1 MFSLKLAPLKMA
13 EYVNLTEDDRP
24 DVAKLKATHEVL
36 SDSSKSVK
44 EIHDDIQA
52 IYADKNEMIK
62 DINTPFIN
70 GNEYYTLC
78 SDLVYNTDKTK
89 AATERT
95 IELLDMLI
103 SLGADIN
110 TFDTKDGKPIENRYN
125 SSTIAWAVSKGHP
138 LIIIHLLEKG
148 AHMGGNDWV
157 EWFGGHLA
165 ASDYE
170 DVLSAIKLWK
180 ESKLIK
186 NRGEAGGASPK
197 SKRKTRRTRKLK

>member
-13 EYVNLTEDDRP
+13 EYINLTEDERP
-24 DVAKLKATHEVL
+24 EVAKLKATHEVL

-44 EIHDDIQA
+44 EIHDAIQA
-52 IYADKNEMIK
+52 IYADKKEMIK

-78 SDLVYNTDKTK
+78 SDLVYHTDKTK
-89 AATERT
+89 EATERT
-95 IELLDMLI
+95 IQLLDMLI

-110 TFDTKDGKPIENRYN
+110 IFDTEDGKPIENRYT

-148 AHMGGNDWV
+148 AHIGGPGWV
-157 EWFGGHLA
+157 EWFRGHLA
-165 ASDYE
+165 SPDYE
-170 DVLSAIKLWK
+170 DVLIAIDSWK
-180 ESKLIK
+180 G
-186 NRGEAGGASPK
+186 RASPK
-197 SKRKTRRTRKLK
+197 SKNGAMSKRKTRKQRKNK